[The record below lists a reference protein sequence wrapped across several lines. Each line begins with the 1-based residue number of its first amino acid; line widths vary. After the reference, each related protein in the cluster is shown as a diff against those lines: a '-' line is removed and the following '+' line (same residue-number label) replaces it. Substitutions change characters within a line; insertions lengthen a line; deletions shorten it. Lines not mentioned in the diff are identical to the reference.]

1 MSVSKRLE
9 HQWRLLDDL
18 LSLEKPSKTL
28 IARVRAP
35 LELASNNRHA
45 IKRIKYAR
53 TSNQF

>member
-35 LELASNNRHA
+35 LELASNKSPRDQTN
-45 IKRIKYAR
+45 
-53 TSNQF
+53 